1 MHLDKQFLSRFLGSG
16 ALFMVGIPIGLFTNI
31 VIARTLS
38 VEDFGLYSFLLSTV
52 GLLTIPV
59 AIGLPQLLTRETARY
74 THNSR
79 LDLFVGLKRASLLW
93 WGGSS
98 AIVIC
103 AVLLLQG
110 QFSEDPRWGYLP
122 YAIALL
128 PLMSIDTMRCGMME
142 GLGQPFYGKL
152 PIQIIQPVLLM
163 TMVIV
168 GAWAFELSLPTILL
182 IQVSAWIFTNIA
194 GKFLLH
200 KHLPT
205 IPADITPSYTF
216 KLWLSALGPFTVINV
231 MGLLLS
237 QVGVFMLGIMSEESS
252 VAAFRIGERGAQMLM
267 LCVTLSDMAIAAQ
280 IVKLHQAGDKE
291 GMQKLVTLAT
301 RVSTLIAAI
310 GALIFT
316 LLGEWLVTVTFGEK
330 YVEIAMTPL
339 LIMVYTQL
347 FNVSVGSVGV
357 ILNMTGH
364 EKVTMRGQFIAVA
377 LMISTSYILIPEY
390 HAVGAAIGN
399 MVGFVVWNIWLGW
412 AVIKRLSIRPGI
424 L

>member
-38 VEDFGLYSFLLSTV
+38 VEDFGLYSFLLSTI

-142 GLGQPFYGKL
+142 GLGQPFFGKL

>member
-142 GLGQPFYGKL
+142 GLGQPFFGKL

-163 TMVIV
+163 TMIIV

>member
-182 IQVSAWIFTNIA
+182 LQVSAWIFTNIA

>member
-142 GLGQPFYGKL
+142 GLGQPFFGKL